1 MNKIYDCITF
11 YDENLLVNSRFEIL
25 KDVVDFH
32 VVCESKYDHSGN
44 EKNINFKLLNQKYNE
59 KVKHILIDEKFPNP
73 SDGWSSESFQ
83 REKIFLGIKNAN
95 EDDFIMFSDSDEIP
109 NPKKL
114 LNFKLNKKFGIFM
127 QNFYVYKLNI
137 FNEHESPWEGTRI
150 CKKKNLKNFTHLR
163 KKINKKNIF
172 KPFWKFNVEKSIE
185 VIENGGWHFNN
196 LYPVEVISKKLK
208 SFPHKEFSGSEF
220 SNIEV
225 IKEKIS
231 NLEDLF
237 KRGHK
242 YKIVNIDDHLPEYI
256 IKNKKIFI
264 DYF

>member
-1 MNKIYDCITF
+1 MF
-11 YDENLLVNSRFEIL
+11 
-25 KDVVDFH
+25 
-32 VVCESKYDHSGN
+32 
-44 EKNINFKLLNQKYNE
+44 NQKYTE

-83 REKIFLGIKNAN
+83 REKLSLGIKNAN

-114 LNFKLNKKFGIFM
+114 FNFKLNKKFGIFM

-137 FNEHESPWEGTRI
+137 FNQHESPWEGTRI
-150 CKKKNLKNFTHLR
+150 CKKKNLKNFKNLR
-163 KKINKKNIF
+163 KKILKKNIS
-172 KPFWKFNVEKSIE
+172 KPFWKLNIEKNIE

-196 LYPVEVISKKLK
+196 LYPVEIISKKLK
-208 SFPHKEFSGSEF
+208 NFPHKEYSGVEF
-220 SNIEV
+220 SDIEV
-225 IKEKIS
+225 IKDKIK

-242 YKIVNIDDHLPEYI
+242 YKIINTDEHLPEYI
-256 IKNKKIFI
+256 LKNKTIFKN
-264 DYF
+264 YF